1 MRRGTIKP
9 VPIKLN
15 SDQEKTDVSANKSG
29 TEEVSD
35 TLSGA
40 KNYLGK
46 KLRKWGAVAA
56 AVTTALAAIGYLTSK
71 PTERDTEVTGRTD
84 IEPQKLDNNAP
95 AALREELRHE
105 AELLNKKEKE
115 KKNENKSSALPPTQ
129 QFAEVSA
136 SVDSPY
142 EARQVVT
149 PTVVTAPPRPGG
161 MG

>member
-15 SDQEKTDVSANKSG
+15 PDQEKPDVSANKSG

-46 KLRKWGAVAA
+46 KVRKWGAVAA
-56 AVTTALAAIGYLTSK
+56 AVTTALTAIGYLTSK

-95 AALREELRHE
+95 AALREELRRE
-105 AELLNKKEKE
+105 AERLNKKDKD
-115 KKNENKSSALPPTQ
+115 KSSALPPTQ

-142 EARQVVT
+142 GARQVVT